1 MKVKT
6 ALVGINGYAQSHL
19 NQLKQLVE
27 SGQIEFPAAVV
38 LPRERTPENMAY
50 FESIG
55 CEVFDSL
62 DEMFGRCARKPELVC
77 LPTGISSHEPL
88 TKCCLE
94 HGANV
99 LVEKPAAGSLEAV
112 DRMRQGGSGIRVFRG
127 GRVPAY
133 LFPRVP
139 ENQKGTGIRQ
149 ARRAEIHCRHGH
161 LAARRRVLF
170 PQ

>member
-88 TKCCLE
+88 TKCCL
-94 HGANV
+94 
-99 LVEKPAAGSLEAV
+99 
-112 DRMRQGGSGIRVFRG
+112 
-127 GRVPAY
+127 
-133 LFPRVP
+133 
-139 ENQKGTGIRQ
+139 
-149 ARRAEIHCRHGH
+149 
-161 LAARRRVLF
+161 
-170 PQ
+170 